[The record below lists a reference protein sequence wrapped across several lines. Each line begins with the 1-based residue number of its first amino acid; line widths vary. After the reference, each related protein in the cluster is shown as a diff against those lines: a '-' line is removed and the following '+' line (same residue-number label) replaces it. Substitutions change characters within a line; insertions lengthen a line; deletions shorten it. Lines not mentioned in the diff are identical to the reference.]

1 MSSVRL
7 YKQKFNAEDGW
18 YVSDETSEYE
28 GRTLMSLVVGE
39 VVYGSNKKPL
49 SIPIYEEILNSL
61 INQTDRFIIDCGN
74 KDHQLTIIDNGVL
87 VEYSPQKKE
96 QYDKVREEL
105 TKYSLPQKIRAYH
118 SINESFIYDRELDKE
133 TLSLI
138 GDINAR
144 LGESHRRIVFK
155 YLLLENI
162 KSALEEMQS
171 LSTNERD
178 FSEYLSAI
186 DKDELIIYLKYSL
199 LIKAGIKVKDEDFK
213 DIMQGFSISKKY
225 FVQAVEG
232 ELVERYYKG
241 LCILK

>member
-96 QYDKVREEL
+96 QYDKVIED
-105 TKYSLPQKIRAYH
+105 T
-118 SINESFIYDRELDKE
+118 ND
-133 TLSLI
+133 LI
-138 GDINAR
+138 IKFKNNILNAR
-144 LGESHRRIVFK
+144 FDIKPLDGSCKFCNYKNVCYYSFK
-155 YLLLENI
+155 EDGD
-162 KSALEEMQS
+162 S
-171 LSTNERD
+171 
-178 FSEYLSAI
+178 
-186 DKDELIIYLKYSL
+186 DE
-199 LIKAGIKVKDEDFK
+199 
-213 DIMQGFSISKKY
+213 
-225 FVQAVEG
+225 
-232 ELVERYYKG
+232 
-241 LCILK
+241 